1 MVNRRRALRTES
13 RSQNQRLFSRVIS
26 RRQGKARGH
35 LMRGRKL
42 IKPKTGTKNSK
53 FLLAKQKMLEY
64 SSYNY
69 EFTLHEVA
77 RVQPRAGAWGEEP
90 RNSPPSLEREIVEK
104 PRRNLSRQQ
113 LRFFLTSTIQSAWI
127 TAAKN
132 GGTARSQHQSLW
144 QPKPKPRGIRISRRE
159 ISLSA
164 KERKH
169 QACVRQGHPEMETPG
184 FPRMKPEARG
194 AEKGEQA
201 GRRAPN
207 QRSRWKE

>member
-1 MVNRRRALRTES
+1 
-13 RSQNQRLFSRVIS
+13 
-26 RRQGKARGH
+26 
-35 LMRGRKL
+35 MRGRKL
-42 IKPKTGTKNSK
+42 IKPKTGTKKSK

-132 GGTARSQHQSLW
+132 GGTARSLHQSPW

-169 QACVRQGHPEMETPG
+169 QACARACGRGTPKWKRRG
-184 FPRMKPEARG
+184 FHASKP
-194 AEKGEQA
+194 
-201 GRRAPN
+201 RRAA
-207 QRSRWKE
+207 QKRVSRQASTQSKKPMEGIKRKEEEAGGGY